1 MGGLKV
7 VWHLKDRKLHE
18 KLDEATD
25 CDFSRQLI
33 NAVESKSMKANFTIG
48 ESKFT
53 FHVREDDI
61 EDVPVFD
68 PMNWNGYPTVIPPK
82 NVWMRVECE
91 RIDTILGIRIKVVKI
106 RRCAKFVELKGRDE
120 WVGTDGE
127 PLDGEY
133 VKRFRL
139 WEG

>member
-1 MGGLKV
+1 M

-25 CDFSRQLI
+25 CDFSRQLV
-33 NAVESKSMKANFTIG
+33 NAVESKSMKADFTIG

-61 EDVPVFD
+61 EDVPAFD
-68 PMNWNGYPTVIPPK
+68 PMNWNDYPAVIPPK

-106 RRCAKFVELKGRDE
+106 RRCAKFVEFKGRDE

-127 PLDGEY
+127 PLDDDY